1 MLQWFAYITVSV
13 TYILRCNMFKT
24 GTNDDY
30 SFQRFKN
37 KLGKLTDMIE
47 FCEFPLLFL
56 EILSAVTSIQYLW
69 RLYGKK
75 CEIWGSSM
83 NGIEWM
89 VWMVWMVC
97 VVWYLVEF
105 WIR

>member
-47 FCEFPLLFL
+47 FCEFLLLFL

-75 CEIWGSSM
+75 CEILGSSM